1 MLSSLFHHPF
11 PSLTPLHPILSSPS
25 ALLFSFFIVVFVA
38 VFTIVTNLRTFA
50 SLLVI
55 NSAFLFLIIS
65 GGITFFGAE
74 TVQVVKPYAISA
86 FVRLRGRQKIFH
98 DIPGEK
104 DKDNNEQDKDKWRR
118 SSTASTT
125 FTTGNDTALG
135 NEVVMLGV
143 LSGAK
148 DSVEREKVCHKQ
160 ICHWRAMLALLTED
174 MIDGNGA
181 HSGHAAP
188 KPPISVTPNI

>member
-1 MLSSLFHHPF
+1 M
-11 PSLTPLHPILSSPS
+11 
-25 ALLFSFFIVVFVA
+25 VFVA
-38 VFTIVTNLRTFA
+38 VFTIVTNLRNFA

-74 TVQVVKPYAISA
+74 TVQVVKPYAIA
-86 FVRLRGRQKIFH
+86 AVTRLKGKQKIFH
-98 DIPGEK
+98 DIPGESDKNKDKEK
-104 DKDNNEQDKDKWRR
+104 DKDKEQDMFKGRK

-125 FTTGNDTALG
+125 FTFGNDLSVG

-143 LSGAK
+143 LSAAK

-174 MIDGNGA
+174 MIDGNGN
-181 HSGHAAP
+181 HSGHPAP
-188 KPPISVTPNI
+188 KAPVSVAPNI

>member
-1 MLSSLFHHPF
+1 M
-11 PSLTPLHPILSSPS
+11 
-25 ALLFSFFIVVFVA
+25 FSFFIVVFVA
-38 VFTIVTNLRTFA
+38 VFTIVTNLRIFA

-74 TVQVVKPYAISA
+74 TVQVVKPYAIA
-86 FVRLRGRQKIFH
+86 AVTRLKGKQKIFH
-98 DIPGEK
+98 DIPGESDKAKDKEK
-104 DKDNNEQDKDKWRR
+104 DKDMFMGRK

-125 FTTGNDTALG
+125 FTSGNDFSVG

-143 LSGAK
+143 LSAAK
-148 DSVEREKVCHKQ
+148 DSIEREKVCHKQ

-174 MIDGNGA
+174 MIDGNGN

-188 KPPISVTPNI
+188 KAPVCVAPNI